1 MSFFAVA
8 RVRSYVYCSSEIS
21 PPKNAIYSSIC

>member
-1 MSFFAVA
+1 VV
-8 RVRSYVYCSSEIS
+8 RVRSYVYCSSETS